1 MIVKV
6 RSVWLW
12 TFFKDQADFASHRYQ
27 VWRKHQLYLIAAQF
41 VLMQKFRMLWQRF
54 PITTAGI
61 WSSLVAS
68 GSYNFQPLPFRLS
81 CCSRLHRLFFLF
93 ENHVTQL
100 CCCKQQPV
108 AAKPFDTCVNAVKVT
123 KSAQASSKLKTSDFA
138 NTEVRDICVDGWGHT
153 GLYQDVQSN
162 SSLYVRQSWCRACQ
176 ILPQSISVT
185 TS

>member
-1 MIVKV
+1 MIVNV

-41 VLMQKFRMLWQRF
+41 ILMQKFRMQWQRF

-61 WSSLVAS
+61 WSSLVAF

-108 AAKPFDTCVNAVKVT
+108 AAKPLTPVSMQSKSPSRPRHQANSRPVTLLSLRSETFVLMAGDTLV
-123 KSAQASSKLKTSDFA
+123 FI
-138 NTEVRDICVDGWGHT
+138 RM
-153 GLYQDVQSN
+153 
-162 SSLYVRQSWCRACQ
+162 CRATAV
-176 ILPQSISVT
+176 SM
-185 TS
+185 